1 MKVVIPMS
9 GLGSRFVKAGY
20 QYPKPLIEVHGRPII
35 EYVIDM
41 FPGEIDFIF
50 ICRNEHLETTHMR
63 QTLEKLMPTGKIVGI
78 PGHKLGPNYAVLQV
92 KELID
97 DNEPVIVNYCDYYM
111 EWDYADFKKTVFE
124 NKCDGAIPCYT
135 GFHPHL
141 LPAHNFY
148 AGCNVDEHQFLTEI
162 REKYSF
168 TEDKTKSNHSAGMYY
183 FAKGAYIKK
192 YFQQQI
198 DQNVSLNGEFYTSLV
213 YNLLVQDGLK
223 IYVYNKI
230 PHFCQWGTP
239 EDMQEYLYWSGIFE
253 NIKL

>member
-1 MKVVIPMS
+1 MS

-20 QYPKPLIEVHGRPII
+20 AYPKPLIEVHGKPII
-35 EYVIDM
+35 EYVIRL
-41 FPGEIDFIF
+41 FPGEKDFIF

-63 QTLEKLMPTGKIVGI
+63 QTLERLMPSGKIVGI

-92 KELID
+92 QHLID

-111 EWDYADFKKTVFE
+111 NWDYIDFKKTVLQ
-124 NKCDGAIPCYT
+124 NGCDGAIPCYT

-141 LPAHNFY
+141 LHAHNFY
-148 AGCNVDEHQFLTEI
+148 AGCNIDENQYLLEI

-168 TEDKTKSNHSAGMYY
+168 TEDKTKSNHSVGMYY
-183 FAKGAYIKK
+183 FAKGTYIKK
-192 YFQQQI
+192 YFKQQI

-213 YNLLVQDGLK
+213 YNLLVQAGLK

-230 PHFCQWGTP
+230 SHFCQWGTP
-239 EDMQEYLYWSGIFE
+239 EDLQEYLYWSGIFE
-253 NIKL
+253 HLKL